1 MSNKTRMV
9 WWIWVGK
16 FNAKVQSF
24 RLVTIEGQETI
35 RENQETKDKME
46 TQENQVV
53 VTKESQVLMAVVI
66 QEEAS
71 G

>member
-1 MSNKTRMV
+1 M
-9 WWIWVGK
+9 GK

-66 QEEAS
+66 QEEAT